1 MTTRS
6 AQTNR
11 SAARN
16 TRPAAAAALPP
27 ATAQPLA
34 AIARIERIDDEGRPW
49 LSGAAGPAR
58 VLAGIAALPGDTVLV
73 AGGLDGPPVVV
84 GVVRDRLPAA
94 ATVDGERLELTA
106 EREITLR
113 CGEASVTL
121 TRAGKVILAGTAVLS
136 RAKGVNRIVGGSVQI
151 N

>member
-1 MTTRS
+1 MATRT
-6 AQTNR
+6 AQTSRPPARGR
-11 SAARN
+11 SAA
-16 TRPAAAAALPP
+16 PAAPPSAPAQAP
-27 ATAQPLA
+27 ATL
-34 AIARIERIDDEGRPW
+34 ARIERIDDQGRPW
-49 LSGAAGPAR
+49 LAGAQGPAR
-58 VLAGIAALPGDTVLV
+58 VLAGVVAAPGDPVLV
-73 AGGLDGPPVVV
+73 AGGLDGPPVVL
-84 GVVRDRLPAA
+84 GVVRDRMPAS

-106 EREITLR
+106 EREIVLR